1 VSSWSMVPVEII
13 VGIRDANMRYA
24 SISFGHANATR
35 ETNGKKARIHAG
47 CGDTNAK
54 VGDGR
59 NTLKV
64 GICTVAYAIRRM
76 AA

>member
-1 VSSWSMVPVEII
+1 MVPIEII

-24 SISFGHANATR
+24 SISFGHAKATR
-35 ETNGKKARIHAG
+35 ETNGKEAPMHAG
-47 CGDTNAK
+47 CGDRNVK

-59 NTLKV
+59 NTLEV
-64 GICTVAYAIRRM
+64 DICVAAHAIRRM